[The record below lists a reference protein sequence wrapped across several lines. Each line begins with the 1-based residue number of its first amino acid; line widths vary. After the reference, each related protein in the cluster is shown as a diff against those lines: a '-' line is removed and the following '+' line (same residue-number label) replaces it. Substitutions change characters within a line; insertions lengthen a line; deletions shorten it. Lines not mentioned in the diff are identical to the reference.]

1 MIAPLPGDI
10 FAPGQILNNTYEIEG
25 VLGRGGTGEVYR
37 ARNTVTGQTV
47 AIKALSK
54 QFSGTDQAVE
64 LMRREAQMRDVRDDA
79 VVRYSECSRSDQ
91 GHVFL
96 VMDFID
102 GPSLADQMAQRA
114 MDPRELMIVAHR
126 VSQGLVAAH
135 GHGIVHRDLSPDNVI
150 LRGGQAERATLIDF
164 GIAKDT
170 ASGARTIVG
179 NDFAG
184 KYEYASPEQLEGR
197 AEVRSD
203 LYSLGATLLAAF
215 RGRVPF
221 EGALPGEMIRRKQSP
236 LDTDGVPEPLKG
248 LIDWLTQPKAADRPP
263 SAEAV
268 MARLAPLLAPK
279 RGATTA
285 RGEAAREVRRGA
297 AAAPVRKKRGGLVA
311 VVLLAVLAAGG
322 AAAWYSGAAQRLLF
336 PLPTVKPYRIEV
348 AASQDGGPASFG
360 GNAPDAAAAAAIAAA
375 AGAAGVPAAPEAL
388 TLALGVPSEAWP
400 ADAARGLS
408 LMKGLSDWRFQLTD
422 QAATVS
428 GVASDR
434 AGRDAAEAALQDWA
448 GKAGLTLD
456 ASLAAGPLRLDPPAV
471 EAVLKGAS
479 DCGPLRAEAPAAGFW
494 SLGDTIRIT
503 GFAANP
509 ALAGTVEAA
518 LADVIGDRRAEA
530 DMTVLNDQICA
541 VRAVLPT
548 VPDGQ
553 TSVWFGDGKT
563 GAANTSGIYHPGDNP
578 VVEVLVPA
586 DVAGLHLS
594 VFIVDNEDRFYS
606 LIPNHMDAETQIDR
620 LGRVENGARHVRVLH
635 SVTLPYDD
643 GHPKPFALQIDP
655 DNFGKQ
661 AVLAL
666 FTKAPLFPVRNASQ
680 MSVEGA
686 VAELTKA
693 VAADPSN
700 VVYMAS
706 RLMET
711 RP

>member
-102 GPSLADQMAQRA
+102 GPSLSDLMARRA
-114 MDPRELMIVAHR
+114 LDPRELMIIAHR
-126 VSQGLVAAH
+126 VAQGLTAAH

-170 ASGARTIVG
+170 AAGARTIVG

-268 MARLAPLLAPK
+268 TARLTAMLTPK
-279 RGATTA
+279 KGVTTA
-285 RGEAAREVRRGA
+285 RGEAARGA
-297 AAAPVRKKRGGLVA
+297 VKTGTAPAKKGRGGLVA
-311 VVLLAVLAAGG
+311 LLLLLLVAAGG
-322 AAAWYSGAAQRLLF
+322 GAAWWTGAAQRLLF
-336 PLPTVKPYRIEV
+336 PLPVAKPYKVEV
-348 AASQDGGPASFG
+348 AAASDGDAATLT
-360 GNAPDAAAAAAIAAA
+360 GNAPDRAAAAAIAAA
-375 AGAAGVPAAPEAL
+375 ATAAGVPAGPDAL
-388 TLALGVPSEAWP
+388 TLADGVPNEGWP
-400 ADAARGLS
+400 ADIVAGLA
-408 LMKGLSDWRFQLTD
+408 LTQGLSDWRFGVSD
-422 QAATVS
+422 YIATVS
-428 GVASDR
+428 GTAVDR
-434 AGRDAAEAALQDWA
+434 AARETREAALQEWA
-448 GKAGLTLD
+448 KSAGFALD
-456 ASLAAGPLRLDPPAV
+456 VSLAAGPVRLEPPAV
-471 EAVLKGAS
+471 DAVLKGAA
-479 DCGPLRAEAPAAGFW
+479 DCGPLTAEAPANGAW
-494 SLGDTIRIT
+494 ALGDTIRIT

-518 LADVIGDRRAEA
+518 LADVIGDRTAEA
-530 DMTVLNDQICA
+530 DLTALNDQICA
-541 VRAVLPT
+541 VRGVLPA
-548 VPDGQ
+548 VPDGN
-553 TSVWFGDGKT
+553 TSIWFGDGKT
-563 GAANTSGIYHPGDNP
+563 GAANTGGIYHPGDNP
-578 VVEVLVPA
+578 IVEVLAPA
-586 DVAGLHLS
+586 DIAGLHLS
-594 VFIVDNEDRFYS
+594 VFIVDNEHRFYS
-606 LIPNHMDAETQIDR
+606 LIPNHKDPETQIDR
-620 LGRVENGARHVRVLH
+620 LGRVDNGARHVRVLH
-635 SVTLPYDD
+635 SISLPYDD
-643 GHPKPFALQIDP
+643 GHPKPFALSVDP

-661 AVLAL
+661 AVIAL
-666 FTKAPLFPVRNASQ
+666 FTKTPLFSDRLASQ
-680 MSVEGA
+680 VSVDGA
-686 VAELTKA
+686 VEELTKA
-693 VAADPSN
+693 ISADPGN